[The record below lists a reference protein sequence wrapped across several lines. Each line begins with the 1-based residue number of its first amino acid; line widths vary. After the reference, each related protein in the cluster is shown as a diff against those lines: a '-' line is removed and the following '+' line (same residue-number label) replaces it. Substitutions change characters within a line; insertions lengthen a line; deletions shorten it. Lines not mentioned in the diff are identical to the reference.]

1 MIAIILFYFIFPLLA
16 GNFNEFETA
25 SWRVEEE
32 GKRVGETSR
41 NEIKKMELATGGKPV
56 FGNC

>member
-16 GNFNEFETA
+16 GNFHEFGTA
-25 SWRVEEE
+25 SWRVEE